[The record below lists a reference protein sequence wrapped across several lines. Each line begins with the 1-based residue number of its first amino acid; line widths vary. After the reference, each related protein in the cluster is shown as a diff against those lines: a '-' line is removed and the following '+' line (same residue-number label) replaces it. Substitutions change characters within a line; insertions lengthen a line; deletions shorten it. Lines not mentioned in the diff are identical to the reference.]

1 MHEDNEDD
9 GKGILK
15 RPSFSDCNILL
26 FKALYQ
32 VKKNLQTGGT
42 NYLHIK
48 EKEEIFAICSL
59 IERLSLI
66 ILIKSSFLVSK
77 VRKR

>member
-9 GKGILK
+9 GKGIFK

-32 VKKNLQTGGT
+32 VKKNCKQVEQTT
-42 NYLHIK
+42 YTFK